1 MVAKQRPVGRSRR
14 PVKDARRRRR
24 RGDVMRL
31 TVYVVLL
38 GLLSAA
44 NTEAQT
50 QRTDVCVKGIA
61 DAYRFRPVPFTQN
74 EIRVTT
80 NRNNPGFFFLVFAP
94 QSRTVGSA
102 SSNSRSLH
110 FSTGLLNGRHEV
122 WVGCLRSSS
131 YTIQWVNGNEKR
143 LSPPR
148 YISFLT
154 SANLTAKAP
163 VVATE
168 IRLEQAMQQ
177 AAASQLAAEQGR
189 E

>member
-1 MVAKQRPVGRSRR
+1 
-14 PVKDARRRRR
+14 
-24 RGDVMRL
+24 MRL
-31 TVYVVLL
+31 TVCVVLL

-50 QRTDVCVKGIA
+50 QRTGVCVNGIA
-61 DAYRFRPVPFTQN
+61 DAYRFRPVAFTQN

-80 NRNNPGFFFLVFAP
+80 DRNNPGFFFLVFNP
-94 QSRTVGSA
+94 QDRTVGIA

-110 FSTGLLNGRHEV
+110 FSTGLLSGRHEV
-122 WVGCLRSSS
+122 WVACLRSSS

-177 AAASQLAAEQGR
+177 AAASQLAAERQLTAEQGR